1 MRFVWAWLLYT
12 WGGLHRYFGIQNS
25 MAREHERA
33 IHYFSRA
40 YAVDPTFRAARLH
53 RGILLG
59 RELGRIDEAIADF
72 DALLEEDPSYIL
84 ALFNRGMMWMET
96 GRFARALEDMEA
108 YLEQSAPGDEYWVD
122 ATRIARLLRDLD
134 NEQDSV
140 QDNESV

>member
-25 MAREHERA
+25 IAREFERA

-40 YAVDPTFRAARLH
+40 YEVDPTFRAARLH

-72 DALLEEDPSYIL
+72 DALLAEDPTYNL
-84 ALFNRGMMWMET
+84 ALFNRGIMWMEN
-96 GRFARALEDMEA
+96 GRYPEALQDMEA
-108 YLEQSAPGDEYWVD
+108 YLTQSDASDENWPD
-122 ATRIARLLRDLD
+122 AQRIDRLLRDID
-134 NEQDSV
+134 QE
-140 QDNESV
+140 

>member
-25 MAREHERA
+25 IAREFERA

-40 YAVDPTFRAARLH
+40 YEVDPTFRAARLH

-72 DALLEEDPSYIL
+72 DALLAEDPTYNL
-84 ALFNRGMMWMET
+84 ALFNRGIMWMEN
-96 GRFARALEDMEA
+96 GRYPEALQDMEA
-108 YLEQSAPGDEYWVD
+108 YLTQSDASDENWPD
-122 ATRIARLLRDLD
+122 AQRIVRLLQSLD
-134 NEQDSV
+134 NDKEED
-140 QDNESV
+140 